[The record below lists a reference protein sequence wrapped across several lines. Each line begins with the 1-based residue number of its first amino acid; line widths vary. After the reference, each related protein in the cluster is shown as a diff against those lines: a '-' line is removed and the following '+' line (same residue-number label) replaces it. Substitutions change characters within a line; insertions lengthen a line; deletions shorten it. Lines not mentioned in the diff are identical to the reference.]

1 MMLISSI
8 RRDIETTGAAGIAL
22 LVLFLGIV
30 TNRYRFEAI
39 PFRPHPEHIVILVA
53 LGICG
58 WLLIQK
64 RVSIAWQKSDL
75 LLAAYLGIALVSSV
89 LYPPEPRE
97 SIQYWARMLLAV
109 AVYFVA
115 RWLVRGKTQIAAF
128 RLALKATLV
137 FGVLEAGFGIVSW
150 FLYPLGINLGVD
162 EYPLGIRG
170 PGGVVCNF
178 SLTMYGTLWEP
189 NVFGSTLM
197 LVILIAAALFISNAF
212 IAWRKWLGAALG
224 VMLIALAFNAS
235 RAAFATL
242 AFGVVLVLVLVRG
255 MELREKMKWAVAG
268 VVLLLVVNVTS
279 QELPRVLMQ
288 LPTAPGLVARAP
300 CAAWIAAGMP
310 RVVPDDPEYNPT
322 GPESGSNVL
331 NRILEGQTLSARMIS
346 YQHAWA
352 DFLARPLLGNG
363 ANAFAQKYTT
373 TAHTP
378 GWISNLFLMSL
389 HDTGVVGTLILVG
402 WLVWYGAGIFV
413 SLLRAHPGALRT
425 MVLAGAIGVF
435 CLFVAYQATTMLWFG
450 FVWWYLAV
458 LEGGANGLRDRVTE
472 SQAHRMQ

>member
-1 MMLISSI
+1 MLISSI
-8 RRDIETTGAAGIAL
+8 RRDVETTGAAGIAL
-22 LVLFLGIV
+22 LVLFFGIV
-30 TNRYRFEAI
+30 TNRYRFDAI
-39 PFRPHPEHIVILVA
+39 PFRPHPEHIAILVA
-53 LGICG
+53 LSIFA
-58 WLLIQK
+58 WLLVQK
-64 RVSIAWQKSDL
+64 RTPITWQKSDL

-89 LYPPEPRE
+89 LFPPEPRE
-97 SIQYWARMLLAV
+97 SIQYWARMVLAV

-115 RWLVRGKTQIAAF
+115 RWLVRGKMQTAAF

-137 FGVLEAGFGIVSW
+137 FGVLEAGFGIASW

-178 SLTMYGTLWEP
+178 SLTTYGTLWEP

-197 LVILIAAALFISNAF
+197 LVILVAAALFISNDF
-212 IAWRKWLGAALG
+212 IAWRKWLGAALC

-242 AFGVVLVLVLVRG
+242 AFGVVLILVFVRG
-255 MELREKMKWAVAG
+255 MALREKIKWTSAG
-268 VVLLLVVNVTS
+268 IVLLLAVNVTS

-288 LPTAPGLVARAP
+288 LPTAPGLAARAP
-300 CAAWIAAGMP
+300 CAEWIAAGMP
-310 RVVPDDPEYNPT
+310 RVVEDDPEYNPT
-322 GPESGSNVL
+322 GPESSSNVL

-352 DFLARPLLGNG
+352 DFLARPWLGNG

-389 HDTGVVGTLILVG
+389 HDTGIVGTVILAG
-402 WLVWYGAGIFV
+402 WLVWFAAWILV
-413 SLLRAHPGALRT
+413 TLRQARPGALRT
-425 MVLAGAIGVF
+425 MVLASAIGTS

-458 LEGGANGLRDRVTE
+458 LEGGANGLCKGVTE
-472 SQAHRMQ
+472 LQARRTG